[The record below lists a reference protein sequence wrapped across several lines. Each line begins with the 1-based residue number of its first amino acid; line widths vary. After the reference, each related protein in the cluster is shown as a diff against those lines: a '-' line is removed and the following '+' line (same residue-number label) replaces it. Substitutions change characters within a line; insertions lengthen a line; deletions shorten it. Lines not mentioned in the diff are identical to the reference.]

1 MITEIGILSTG
12 KENAERNMFFTQH
25 IVGLRNLMNAKTLH
39 GFKRSRTHSNGNNL
53 SQEVPEIRIVGG

>member
-1 MITEIGILSTG
+1 
-12 KENAERNMFFTQH
+12 MFFTQH